1 MAPHN
6 QLESEALETW
16 ITQILASLGSI
27 ITENIDNLIFALW
40 LLVLFNLAFIF
51 VYFFSVT
58 DSKAKAVEES
68 KS

>member
-6 QLESEALETW
+6 QLESEAFETW
-16 ITQILASLGSI
+16 ITQIFASLGS
-27 ITENIDNLIFALW
+27 TVTDNIDNLIFALW
-40 LLVLFNLAFIF
+40 LLVLFNLTFIF
-51 VYFFSVT
+51 VYFFSAT